1 MTLIEINQNIANS
14 VEKEE
19 YDYWVAR
26 RTQFYEEGIEA
37 VNSTIED
44 DFAEGFY
51 PGGFQ
56 NE

>member
-14 VEKEE
+14 VEKKE

-26 RTQFYEEGIEA
+26 RAQFYEEGIEA
-37 VNSTIED
+37 VNLTIED
-44 DFAEGFY
+44 DIAEGFY
-51 PGGFQ
+51 PGVDY